1 MQSFI
6 DRRAVLSLKK
16 RQTVSHNPPGAPPTE
31 AAANAVA
38 SSGSSS
44 KQDQL
49 IFGTGS
55 NNKSITQPNSPR
67 AVKEE
72 VVALNDKLILIQQ
85 QPVNKI
91 VLPKGI
97 IRFSNNS
104 TKRVNSNASKSSEKT
119 TRKAGQ
125 SHEPREESLRRKKK
139 VMQIIRNFEK
149 GEHSHPPKIQG
160 FFPAQVEAPKPQQVL
175 LKSKIV
181 K

>member
-31 AAANAVA
+31 AAGNAVA

-67 AVKEE
+67 VIKEE
-72 VVALNDKLILIQQ
+72 VVALNEKLILIQQ

-104 TKRVNSNASKSSEKT
+104 TKRGNSMGSKSSEKT
-119 TRKAGQ
+119 TRKGGQ

-149 GEHSHPPKIQG
+149 GEHSHPPKLQG
-160 FFPAQVEAPKPQQVL
+160 FFPAGPQVEAPKQQQT
-175 LKSKIV
+175 
-181 K
+181 